1 MEPVL
6 LHIHIHVRRSS
17 IKRDSESCRQTDNLA
32 GPASKPERQQTN
44 MVMMKSP
51 FILATCL
58 LLLSSL
64 VLQTYAYTFG
74 PEECCFKF
82 IPRPLP
88 TKRVVSF
95 RRTESLCPME
105 GVLFTMKNGS
115 ELCADT
121 SQQWVKD
128 IIKDKER
135 NQNKGVSNSN
145 TTASQ

>member
-1 MEPVL
+1 
-6 LHIHIHVRRSS
+6 
-17 IKRDSESCRQTDNLA
+17 
-32 GPASKPERQQTN
+32 

-51 FILATCL
+51 FVLATCL

-64 VLQTYAYTFG
+64 ILQTYAKTFG
-74 PEECCFKF
+74 PEECCFNF
-82 IPRPLP
+82 IVKPLSK
-88 TKRVVSF
+88 KRVVNF

-105 GVLFTMKNGS
+105 GVLFTMKNGN
-115 ELCADT
+115 ELCVDE
-121 SQQWVKD
+121 SQKWVKD

>member
-1 MEPVL
+1 
-6 LHIHIHVRRSS
+6 
-17 IKRDSESCRQTDNLA
+17 
-32 GPASKPERQQTN
+32 

-51 FILATCL
+51 FVLATCV
-58 LLLSSL
+58 LLLSYL

-82 IPRPLP
+82 IPRLP
-88 TKRVVSF
+88 KKRVVSF

-105 GVLFTMKNGS
+105 GVLFTMKNGN
-115 ELCADT
+115 EFCADT

-135 NQNKGVSNSN
+135 NQNKGVSNST